1 MEIGNRNIYSVCAY
15 TCACVNIRAQT
26 HVLLRY
32 ISTCSSLIPDSS
44 VLMRDHFP
52 PPSGSGGRA
61 ETQSLHFQLSKR
73 FLFHLHFEGRFDQTQ
88 TSHYQLFPPSRHLL
102 ALPLLAKG
110 QLEPSPAGRDPSRS
124 PSAPAFAVLPP
135 RLRSWP
141 PLRLGVAVFHVSS
154 PHFRFTKLLGF
165 AH

>member
-52 PPSGSGGRA
+52 PPSGSSGRA

-73 FLFHLHFEGRFDQTQ
+73 FLFHLHFEGRFGQTQ
-88 TSHYQLFPPSRHLL
+88 ASHYQLFPPSRHLL

-110 QLEPSPAGRDPSRS
+110 QLEPSPVGRDPSRS
-124 PSAPAFAVLPP
+124 PSAPRVRRAASAPAKLASAAARGR
-135 RLRSWP
+135 RLSCFFT
-141 PLRLGVAVFHVSS
+141 PLSVH
-154 PHFRFTKLLGF
+154 
-165 AH
+165 